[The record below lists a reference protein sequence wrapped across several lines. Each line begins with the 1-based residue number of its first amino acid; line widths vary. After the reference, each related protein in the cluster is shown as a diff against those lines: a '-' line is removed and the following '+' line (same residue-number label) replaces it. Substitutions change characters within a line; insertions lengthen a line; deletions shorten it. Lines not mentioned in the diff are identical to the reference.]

1 MGNVA
6 EEPGG
11 RARTRTKPKRPP
23 WLVVVFVG
31 LFVGVGRQLVEYRFG
46 IGVALI
52 AVLVFVL
59 VFRAL
64 MVWSRAQGRDVD
76 TSPDR
81 IAAVVRN
88 SAVAEPAFPGD
99 GTLNGAPIVVVAQRT
114 KAFEAVTEY
123 GAFDQDGGLLATVRQ
138 VGQSRTKRFFRLVT
152 GFDIFFTHHFE
163 VHDRDGT
170 LLGTLTRPRKFFISR
185 VLVAGPAGEP
195 VALIQ
200 QLNVFGHIRFS
211 LRDAHGFEQG
221 LLRARGWRAWDFDI
235 TARSGEPVAEVI
247 KAWEGFARTVFTTA
261 DRYVLRVARPLEE
274 PLRTLVVTAALGI
287 DVALKQDNRL
297 LV

>member
-6 EEPGG
+6 EGPAG

-31 LFVGVGRQLVEYRFG
+31 LFVGVGRELIEYRFG
-46 IGVALI
+46 IGVALV

-59 VFRAL
+59 VFRAFV
-64 MVWSRAQGRDVD
+64 VWGRSRGRDID
-76 TSPDR
+76 TSPER

-88 SAVAEPAFPGD
+88 SAVEEPAFAGD
-99 GTLNGAPIVVVAQRT
+99 GTLGGAPIIVIAQRT

-123 GAFDQDGGLLATVRQ
+123 GAFDEGGGVLATVRQ

-152 GFDIFFTHHFE
+152 GFDIFFTHRFE
-163 VHDRDGT
+163 VRDRNGT

-185 VLVAGPAGEP
+185 VEVAGPAGEP
-195 VALIQ
+195 VALIR

-211 LRDAHGFEQG
+211 LRDAYGYEHG

-247 KAWEGFARTVFTTA
+247 KAWEGFTRTVLTTA
-261 DRYVLRVARPLEE
+261 DRYVLRVARPLDE
-274 PLRTLVVTAALGI
+274 PLRTLVVTAALAI
-287 DVALKQDNRL
+287 DVALKQDNRMIF
-297 LV
+297 

>member
-6 EEPGG
+6 EGPAD
-11 RARTRTKPKRPP
+11 RARTPTKPRRPP

-31 LFVGVGRQLVEYRFG
+31 VFIGIGREVLEARYG
-46 IGVALI
+46 IGVALV
-52 AVLVFVL
+52 AVLVLALAFRAFVL
-59 VFRAL
+59 
-64 MVWSRAQGRDVD
+64 WSRARGRDVD
-76 TSPDR
+76 TSPER

-88 SAVAEPAFPGD
+88 SAVGEPAFTGD

-114 KAFEAVTEY
+114 KAFEAITEY
-123 GAFDQDGGLLATVRQ
+123 AAFDEDGGLLATVRQ
-138 VGQSRTKRFFRLVT
+138 VGQGRTKRFFRIVT
-152 GFDIFFTHHFE
+152 GFDIFFTHRFE

-185 VLVAGPAGEP
+185 VVVAGPAGEP

-211 LRDAHGFEQG
+211 LRDAHGFEHG
-221 LLRARGWRAWDFDI
+221 VLRARGWRAWDFDI